1 MDDLTPEAATSPV
14 APPPGNHSTWMR
26 LAWLASGAPAASGRD
41 ASGAVAVRCEGPQ
54 PPRLLLL
61 ASGQDT
67 RTALAELVVQAA
79 RNGVSL
85 REAHCYHWPLVSS
98 KLDFRQL
105 LDCGIKAVYTPELA
119 VPKRLTEVSS
129 VIRWEASC
137 MGVQMRSLS
146 IATVFGP
153 LRAALCDDREELHG

>member
-1 MDDLTPEAATSPV
+1 
-14 APPPGNHSTWMR
+14 MR
-26 LAWLASGAPAASGRD
+26 LAWLASGAPVASSRD
-41 ASGAVAVRCEGPQ
+41 ASGAVAVRCEGSQ
-54 PPRLLLL
+54 QPRLLML

-85 REAHCYHWPLVSS
+85 REAHCYHWPLISS
-98 KLDFRQL
+98 KVDFRQL

-119 VPKRLTEVSS
+119 IPKRLAEVNS
-129 VIRWEASC
+129 VVRWEASC

-146 IATVFGP
+146 IAAVFGP
-153 LRAALCDDREELHG
+153 LRGSLCDGVGEIHD